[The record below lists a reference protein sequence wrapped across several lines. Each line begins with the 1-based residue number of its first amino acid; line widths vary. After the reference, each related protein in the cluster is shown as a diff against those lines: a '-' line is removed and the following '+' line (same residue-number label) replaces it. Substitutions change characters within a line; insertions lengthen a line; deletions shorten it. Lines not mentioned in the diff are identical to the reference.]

1 MCAVVSVLR
10 RSLYAF
16 TRASHVISL
25 QTIHFAQVLR
35 EVKILALLDHPNIV
49 RYYQAWLEKISDDE
63 LALEKVCD
71 YEH

>member
-1 MCAVVSVLR
+1 
-10 RSLYAF
+10 
-16 TRASHVISL
+16 
-25 QTIHFAQVLR
+25 VLR